1 MLGQGKDRDEET
13 KDREIKLIFAAVI
26 LLFGAFL
33 VLPVFR
39 LLGKSFLGDSG
50 VTTAFYRE
58 VFGSKGFLTALGNSF
73 LVASLAA
80 LCTTPLLFCWPIPFT
95 IPMCQKAEKVS
106 PCSSGTSY
114 AAAHHYL
121 WFCDFVFLWKRRAF
135 DKIFGKQ
142 LFQIYGMNG
151 LLLGYVIYTLPVS
164 FMLLYNAMSYIDK
177 KYMVVSRVMGI
188 MPCLHSG

>member
-1 MLGQGKDRDEET
+1 MKKT

-80 LCTTPLLFCWPIPFT
+80 LCTTAIAFLLAYT
-95 IPMCQKAEKVS
+95 I
-106 PCSSGTSY
+106 
-114 AAAHHYL
+114 HYTN
-121 WFCDFVFLWKRRAF
+121 V
-135 DKIFGKQ
+135 
-142 LFQIYGMNG
+142 
-151 LLLGYVIYTLPVS
+151 P
-164 FMLLYNAMSYIDK
+164 K
-177 KYMVVSRVMGI
+177 K
-188 MPCLHSG
+188 LK

>member
-1 MLGQGKDRDEET
+1 MKKT

-80 LCTTPLLFCWPIPFT
+80 LCTTAIAFLLAYT
-95 IPMCQKAEKVS
+95 IHYTNVPKQLKKFLR
-106 PCSSGTSY
+106 
-114 AAAHHYL
+114 AAAVL
-121 WFCDFVFLWKRRAF
+121 LVLRFCIPLE
-135 DKIFGKQ
+135 
-142 LFQIYGMNG
+142 
-151 LLLGYVIYTLPVS
+151 
-164 FMLLYNAMSYIDK
+164 K
-177 KYMVVSRVMGI
+177 KGF
-188 MPCLHSG
+188 

>member
-1 MLGQGKDRDEET
+1 MKKT

-80 LCTTPLLFCWPIPFT
+80 LCTTAIAFLLAYTIHYTNVPKKLKSFSVQQRYFLCCCPPLLMVLRFCIPL
-95 IPMCQKAEKVS
+95 EKK
-106 PCSSGTSY
+106 G
-114 AAAHHYL
+114 
-121 WFCDFVFLWKRRAF
+121 F
-135 DKIFGKQ
+135 
-142 LFQIYGMNG
+142 
-151 LLLGYVIYTLPVS
+151 
-164 FMLLYNAMSYIDK
+164 
-177 KYMVVSRVMGI
+177 
-188 MPCLHSG
+188 